1 MCIEKILEP
10 VIMSG
15 IKKFNLTYQ
24 QVPKIF
30 SLPESVFLSKDVEL
44 IPEEVLKQTKTQK
57 ILLLKLLSKSIKIL
71 KEPVTWI
78 LMDLLLRN

>member
-10 VIMSG
+10 IIMSG

-44 IPEEVLKQTKTQK
+44 IPEEVLQQTKVQK

-71 KEPVTWI
+71 KEPATWI
-78 LMDLLLRN
+78 LMDLLLHN

>member
-1 MCIEKILEP
+1 MP
-10 VIMSG
+10 G

-44 IPEEVLKQTKTQK
+44 IPEEVLKQTKIQK

-78 LMDLLLRN
+78 LMALLLRN

>member
-1 MCIEKILEP
+1 MP
-10 VIMSG
+10 G

-44 IPEEVLKQTKTQK
+44 IPEEVLKQNKIQK
-57 ILLLKLLSKSIKIL
+57 NI
-71 KEPVTWI
+71 V
-78 LMDLLLRN
+78 

>member
-10 VIMSG
+10 AIMPG

-24 QVPKIF
+24 QVPKTF

-44 IPEEVLKQTKTQK
+44 IPEEVLKQT
-57 ILLLKLLSKSIKIL
+57 
-71 KEPVTWI
+71 
-78 LMDLLLRN
+78 